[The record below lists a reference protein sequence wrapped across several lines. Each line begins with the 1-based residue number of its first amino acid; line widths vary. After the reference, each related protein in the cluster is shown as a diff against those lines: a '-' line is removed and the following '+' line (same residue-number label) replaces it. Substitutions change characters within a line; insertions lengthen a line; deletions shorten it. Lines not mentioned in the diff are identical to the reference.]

1 MVSSVF
7 DGYPETLSPIDNTNS
22 VWTRH
27 VGHQEKKNVFL
38 TNTANKQCV
47 VNVLSTEIKKT
58 GYNVLDVSDIY
69 MIKLVNQSSL
79 KSLINV
85 ID

>member
-22 VWTRH
+22 VWTR
-27 VGHQEKKNVFL
+27 HQEKKNVFL

-79 KSLINV
+79 KSLITV